1 MLSKWW
7 ARSPYPGR
15 LGFWDCP
22 GSQTAGRLSEALSAL
37 WPVLPP
43 GGREKE
49 CSQHTPSPKPRDACL
64 PVPPPLTTVPGSFRP
79 SPVGLQPAKCV
90 PQPRP
95 LHRPLAA
102 GSFAAP
108 REVANVTCKI
118 VLTRAAQVAP
128 RWHVPHFNA
137 HIPSGPWFPEVSVKC
152 SPQRRLL
159 CVRKAPCPPGSP
171 HSACLTPA

>member
-1 MLSKWW
+1 MVGTKPVPREARVLGLSRVSDSWPPERGLERPV
-7 ARSPYPGR
+7 ARAAPWGPREG
-15 LGFWDCP
+15 
-22 GSQTAGRLSEALSAL
+22 
-37 WPVLPP
+37 VLPA
-43 GGREKE
+43 R
-49 CSQHTPSPKPRDACL
+49 TVPKAQRCL
-64 PVPPPLTTVPGSFRP
+64 PACPPPLTTVPGSFRP

-118 VLTRAAQVAP
+118 VLTRAAQAAP

-159 CVRKAPCPPGSP
+159 CVREAPCPPGSP
-171 HSACLTPA
+171 HPACLTPA